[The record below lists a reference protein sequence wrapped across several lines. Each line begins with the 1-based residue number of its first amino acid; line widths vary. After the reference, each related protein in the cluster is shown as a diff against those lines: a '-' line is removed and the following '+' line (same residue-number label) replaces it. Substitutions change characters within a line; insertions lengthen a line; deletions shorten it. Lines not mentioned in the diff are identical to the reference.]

1 MLSGFVM
8 SAEAEEQEPQ
18 YIIQSKDQRTLDN
31 VNASWVWVERFQGND
46 SAELTL
52 NGGNV
57 AGSEF
62 NKYPGQ
68 HGDYPDNLLSS
79 YLIGTSY
86 PTCAPETYPN
96 NKDLLNLEQA
106 QVAVFVNKSCTT
118 LIATNVNFTGEVA
131 VNGYTGDSTPLITA
145 QASTAACKM
154 ATAQCLAIS
163 AICMAST
170 ISRSII
176 AVIV

>member
-1 MLSGFVM
+1 MLMQTNAKNNSLTKKVLLSVVAAGMLSGFVM
-8 SAEAEEQEPQ
+8 SAEAAD
-18 YIIQSKDQRTLDN
+18 YIIQGNGPGTQDK

-62 NKYPGQ
+62 EEI
-68 HGDYPDNLLSS
+68 DYGNENRLSW

-86 PTCAPETYPN
+86 P
-96 NKDLLNLEQA
+96 KDSSDLVQA
-106 QVAVFVNKSCTT
+106 QVAVFVNKSCTA
-118 LIATNVNFTGEVA
+118 LSATNVNFTGEVA
-131 VNGYTGDSTPLITA
+131 VDGYTGDSTPPITA

-154 ATAQCLAIS
+154 ATAQ
-163 AICMAST
+163 
-170 ISRSII
+170 
-176 AVIV
+176 

>member
-1 MLSGFVM
+1 ML
-8 SAEAEEQEPQ
+8 SAEAAD
-18 YIIQSKDQRTLDN
+18 YIIQGNGPGTQDN

-57 AGSEF
+57 AGSKFEEI
-62 NKYPGQ
+62 
-68 HGDYPDNLLSS
+68 DYGNENRLSWD
-79 YLIGTSY
+79 LIGTSY
-86 PTCAPETYPN
+86 P
-96 NKDLLNLEQA
+96 KDSSDLVQA

-118 LIATNVNFTGEVA
+118 LIANNVNFTGEVA